1 MEEIISIAD
10 PERAKA
16 ALTAEAER
24 RKVVKW
30 TRKDGTLIDIREM
43 NDYHLQNAIAM
54 CDRMI
59 AEREQAFQRKDL
71 EADHLDKY
79 RGKE

>member
-1 MEEIISIAD
+1 MEEIISVSD

-16 ALTAEAER
+16 ALTAEVER

-30 TRKDGTLIDIREM
+30 MRKDGTLIDIREM
-43 NDYHLQNAIAM
+43 NDYHLQNSIAM

-71 EADHLDKY
+71 EADHD
-79 RGKE
+79 